1 MLEKFQYDPSLSAKD
16 RHSLLRTSASL
27 SKKDESRAL
36 WLTQNVRL
44 RAWLTVD
51 ETSLLLVAGN
61 AQHRPASPTSLV
73 SAKLAAA
80 AAGNVNMV
88 VSSFFCGRHTD
99 ASVDADAR
107 PSELAMSLLLQLV
120 DQYRGFGTGVVRKCV
135 DALEPECVRS
145 VCGAVGRLVRELPS
159 TVIWFCVVDGIGFFA
174 DGERRGDMLRVLR
187 CLVRAVRRAGGQRVK
202 LLVTTPGRWVEA
214 EDCFGMDEVLVM
226 PSVCSAAGRLTE
238 SKWMESLGDDIAGA
252 ST

>member
-1 MLEKFQYDPSLSAKD
+1 MAHVKLRENAFDDEISILETNEQRKHRKKVDSFIAKEQMIRGNVLNGVYERLQSIAEKFSTEQTKPNPKPVQEASAALEQEQTIQDMLEKFQYDPSLSAKD

-51 ETSLLLVAGN
+51 ETSVLLVAGN

-88 VSSFFCGRHTD
+88 VSSFFCDRHTD

-120 DQYRGFGTGVVRKCV
+120 DQYRGFEAGVVRECV

-145 VCGAVGRLVRELPS
+145 VCGAVGRL
-159 TVIWFCVVDGIGFFA
+159 GGYA
-174 DGERRGDMLRVLR
+174 A
-187 CLVRAVRRAGGQRVK
+187 RAEV
-202 LLVTTPGRWVEA
+202 PG
-214 EDCFGMDEVLVM
+214 
-226 PSVCSAAGRLTE
+226 
-238 SKWMESLGDDIAGA
+238 
-252 ST
+252 

>member
-1 MLEKFQYDPSLSAKD
+1 MAQVKLREKDFDDEIAILKAKGERQQQNAFDAFARDEIIRANALNSVLEDFRSKLAEKFPAEHTKPSPKPLQDFSAALEQEQTIQDMLEKFQYDPSLSAKD

-120 DQYRGFGTGVVRKCV
+120 GQYRGFGTGVVRECV
-135 DALEPECVRS
+135 DALEPEC
-145 VCGAVGRLVRELPS
+145 GGYA
-159 TVIWFCVVDGIGFFA
+159 A
-174 DGERRGDMLRVLR
+174 
-187 CLVRAVRRAGGQRVK
+187 RAEV
-202 LLVTTPGRWVEA
+202 PG
-214 EDCFGMDEVLVM
+214 
-226 PSVCSAAGRLTE
+226 
-238 SKWMESLGDDIAGA
+238 
-252 ST
+252 